1 MADDAARIAE
11 LTQRIEELKGQN
23 TEYQTQNALA
33 VVGTHEQ
40 LINLQ
45 KETAFQTTLLKA
57 EKELQTVT
65 HAATKSR
72 AARYHLLCTHAQF
85 ASSMLRTFPNPSE
98 DQRKQLAQRID
109 AILRGLQ
116 LMLTSCTLMD
126 DPCYGKNEPLATYLT
141 EQYTHNMFRAVTNVP
156 LDPKYEGFD
165 CANIDEK
172 IERKMFE
179 RAPAELK
186 AEKQAVVVQ
195 QQVVQPAMP
204 NPYAY
209 PAFPFPAQ
217 PQVPLPQNQHHQP
230 EPPRGG
236 WAHKRPKVCL
246 CACDGA
252 RQTYRSKCL
261 CSAVIPQQVLCA
273 RQSYRSKCSV
283 LGSHTAASVLQCS
296 AVIPQHMLSKML
308 PNLC

>member
-45 KETAFQTTLLKA
+45 KETTFQTTLLKA
-57 EKELQTVT
+57 ERELQTVA

-85 ASSMLRTFPNPSE
+85 ASSMLRTFPDPSE

-141 EQYTHNMFRAVTNVP
+141 EQYVHNMFRAVTNVP

-186 AEKQAVVVQ
+186 SEKQAVVVQ

-217 PQVPLPQNQHHQP
+217 PQVPPPQNQHHQP
-230 EPPRGG
+230 EALRGG
-236 WAHKRPKVCL
+236 WQHKRPKVCL
-246 CACDGA
+246 YACA
-252 RQTYRSKCL
+252 RQPYRSKCF
-261 CSAVIPQQVLCA
+261 VLGSHTVASDFFCA
-273 RQSYRSKCSV
+273 RQSYRSK
-283 LGSHTAASVLQCS
+283 
-296 AVIPQHMLSKML
+296 
-308 PNLC
+308 